1 MVRSKRLSAVIKIA
15 DYSKN
20 NSIAIPLNA
29 VQRSASGDYVFVA
42 DNNTAKKKVV
52 KLGATSG
59 GQIEVLNG
67 LTNGDNYTFTVA
79 ATNSAG
85 TGQPSQ
91 RLSGA
96 ERIAVALHP

>member
-1 MVRSKRLSAVIKIA
+1 MTAVIKIA

-67 LTNGDNYTFTVA
+67 LTNGDKLITQGASEVEDGDKIKIS
-79 ATNSAG
+79 SAN
-85 TGQPSQ
+85 
-91 RLSGA
+91 
-96 ERIAVALHP
+96 